1 MKNIYLLKDLS
12 IRTGLSIYTIK
23 YYLKLGLVKEIGRS
37 PDTNFRYFN
46 DTTVKKLLSI
56 RELRKANKSIDT
68 IKRKI
73 RIQSNG
79 EKR

>member
-37 PDTNFRYFN
+37 PDTNFRYFD